1 MGRYV
6 NPFTDQGFK
15 MVFGQEAHKELLI
28 DFLNEL
34 LKGERQVEDITYI
47 DKEIQPERFNGRV
60 VIFDIL
66 CKEKDGTSFLVE
78 MQNQY
83 QDYFLDR
90 GLYYLCRMINNQG
103 LRGKE
108 WNYELY
114 PVYGIYFLNFELDGL
129 EHFRTDLYLAERE
142 TGRQL
147 SNKLRQIYLL
157 MPCFTKDKDEC
168 ENDFE
173 RWLYLLKNMDILER
187 MPFKAQKAVF
197 EKLLDVADVANLG
210 EKERAQYDAT
220 LKAYRDYINTVR
232 SADRLA
238 KEKGLAEGLVEGMA
252 KGMAKGLAEGRTKGL
267 AEGLAEA
274 NRQHAL
280 KMKQKN
286 FPIETII
293 EITGLTAAEI
303 EAL

>member
-15 MVFGQEAHKELLI
+15 MIFGQEAHKDLLI

-34 LKGERQVEDITYI
+34 LTGERQVDDITYI
-47 DKEIQPERFNGRV
+47 DKEIQPESFHGRV

-66 CKEKDGTSFLVE
+66 CKERDGTCFLVE

-103 LRGKE
+103 QRGKD
-108 WNYELY
+108 WNYRLY
-114 PVYGIYFLNFELDGL
+114 PVYGIYFLNFELEGL
-129 EHFRTDLYLAERE
+129 KQFRTDLYLAERE

-157 MPCFTKDKDEC
+157 MPYFTKDKDEC

-173 RWLYLLKNMDILER
+173 RWLYILKNMDILER
-187 MPFKAQKAVF
+187 MPFKAQKAIF
-197 EKLLDVADVANLG
+197 EKLLDVADVANLD
-210 EKERAQYDAT
+210 EKERARYDAT
-220 LKAYRDYINTVR
+220 LKAYRDYVNTVR
-232 SADRLA
+232 SADRRATERGWNKGLEA
-238 KEKGLAEGLVEGMA
+238 GLAEGFS
-252 KGMAKGLAEGRTKGL
+252 K
-267 AEGLAEA
+267 A
-274 NRQHAL
+274 NREHAK
-280 KMKQKN
+280 KMKQKG
-286 FPIETII
+286 FPIETIA
-293 EITGLTAAEI
+293 EITELTPDEI
-303 EAL
+303 ERL